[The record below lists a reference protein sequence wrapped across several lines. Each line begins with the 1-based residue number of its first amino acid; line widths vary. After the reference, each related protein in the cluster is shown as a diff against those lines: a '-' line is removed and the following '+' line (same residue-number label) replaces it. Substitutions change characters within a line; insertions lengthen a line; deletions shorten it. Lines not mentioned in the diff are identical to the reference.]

1 MKPRPPHR
9 LRAGLRFVGV
19 AALGILYGSAYGAV
33 GVYISLF
40 IDGLG
45 IAEHW
50 QTMALCIWIAIASV
64 ALTVWTIRVTGI
76 GAAWFR
82 EGATF
87 GSSRQK
93 PDTFTREGATP

>member
-1 MKPRPPHR
+1 MKPRLPRR

-45 IAEHW
+45 GAEHW
-50 QTMALCIWIAIASV
+50 QTMALCIWDRCCLV
-64 ALTVWTIRVTGI
+64 PRRRHIRVI
-76 GAAWFR
+76 
-82 EGATF
+82 
-87 GSSRQK
+87 SQK
-93 PDTFTREGATP
+93 T